1 MRTLRVDDQPG
12 EDTRYQVRAVLQ
24 FMSES
29 FNALENE
36 TEPHLIGAM
45 RGAACILGLC
55 ADALREPEEPDIHE
69 GQERGADG
77 E

>member
-1 MRTLRVDDQPG
+1 MRTLRIDGQPG
-12 EDTRYQVRAVLQ
+12 EHTRYQVRAVLQ

-29 FNALENE
+29 FNALEDE
-36 TEPHLIGAM
+36 TEPHLVGAM

-55 ADALREPEEPDIHE
+55 ADALREPDGPDEPRE
-69 GQERGADG
+69 GADG